1 MIQKRNL
8 NATEDNSVAPEL
20 EREALTRLRSG
31 NGIYCTSTTFEE
43 FYLIFAA
50 KSLVSIWPKTWERA
64 PGWLKRG
71 LAAAERSSSEATGLQ
86 RLLVVLEGAGGPVED
101 QPSLGTR
108 QPAEVGQG
116 PPISP
121 KSFPSSPG
129 TWPSG
134 KWHRRGLARAEL
146 RARRPRRA
154 WFRLFSER
162 TAASTA
168 SWGFLHSPGEASAR
182 PGRGHG
188 HRAGFACYLRNC
200 RSV

>member
-43 FYLIFAA
+43 FNFCCKKLSFHLAQDVGEGA
-50 KSLVSIWPKTWERA
+50 RVVKTGPCGCREELLRGHWAPEA
-64 PGWLKRG
+64 PGCARG
-71 LAAAERSSSEATGLQ
+71 
-86 RLLVVLEGAGGPVED
+86 GGRACRGPAQPGD
-101 QPSLGTR
+101 Q

-162 TAASTA
+162 AAASTA

-182 PGRGHG
+182 PGRGRG